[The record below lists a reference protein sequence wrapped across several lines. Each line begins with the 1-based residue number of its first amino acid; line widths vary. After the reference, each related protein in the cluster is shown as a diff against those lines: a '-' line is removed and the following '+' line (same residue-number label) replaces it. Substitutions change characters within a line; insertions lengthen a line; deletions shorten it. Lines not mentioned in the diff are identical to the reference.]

1 MSEAKPRGK
10 PLPRQDGAPHAAP
23 PPEGSAVVH
32 WVQPLVEA
40 LDRAMVERI
49 HRDPFQRDP
58 ELVREL
64 LPVVKAWTLYFG
76 AEVRGWE
83 NLPAAGPYLVIG
95 NHSGGAETNDAAFF
109 MARWIEEKGPEAPLY
124 CLAYDLF
131 FVYPVIGKLFPKLGM
146 LPASAENA
154 RKALAQGAVVLDFP
168 GGDYEVFR
176 PWTHRNKIEFG
187 GRKGFIKIALETGI
201 PVVPM
206 TIHGAHQSTFV
217 LTRGRAFAHRLGL
230 DRLRIKVFPLVWN
243 IPFGL
248 TPAYVPSLQLPAKVT
263 VQLGKP
269 LDWSHYGPESTDDP
283 LVVERCYTEITGVM
297 QRSLDELARE
307 HPHPVLTRLNELRPI
322 SVLRRIVG
330 RWTTNH

>member
-1 MSEAKPRGK
+1 M
-10 PLPRQDGAPHAAP
+10 
-23 PPEGSAVVH
+23 
-32 WVQPLVEA
+32 
-40 LDRAMVERI
+40 
-49 HRDPFQRDP
+49 
-58 ELVREL
+58 REF
-64 LPVVKAWTLYFG
+64 LPVLKAWTLYFG

-109 MARWIEEKGPEAPLY
+109 MARWIEEKGPEAPIY
-124 CLAYDLF
+124 GLAYDLLF
-131 FVYPVIGKLFPKLGM
+131 AYPVVGKLFPKLGM

-154 RKALAQGAVVLDFP
+154 RKALAQDAVVLDFP

-187 GRKGFIKIALETGI
+187 GRKGFIKIALETGV

-217 LTRGRAFAHRLGL
+217 LTRGRELAHRLGL
-230 DRLRIKVFPLVWN
+230 ERLRIKVFPLIWN

-269 LDWSHYGPESTDDP
+269 LDWSRSRPREFRRPARPRTLLQRDHGRDAANPRRAGARASAPGAHAAQRVPSHQCVATDPEKAEGRLDRTQVCLP
-283 LVVERCYTEITGVM
+283 L
-297 QRSLDELARE
+297 QRWRAARDA
-307 HPHPVLTRLNELRPI
+307 
-322 SVLRRIVG
+322 
-330 RWTTNH
+330 